1 MDKPK
6 IWSVKKLPFRK
17 QSKVRASPLL
27 FGKMECV
34 LLESERF
41 PCDNDWWNRHLR
53 DQCTHF
59 LALLYGIWHY
69 CISARLHSLH
79 LPTAVGID
87 SPSSFQKSEQKIVLL
102 GRPDNL

>member
-6 IWSVKKLPFRK
+6 IWSVKKLPSRK
-17 QSKVRASPLL
+17 QSKVRAFPLL

-34 LLESERF
+34 LLESER
-41 PCDNDWWNRHLR
+41 

-59 LALLYGIWHY
+59 LALVYGIWRY

-79 LPTAVGID
+79 LPTAVGRD
-87 SPSSFQKSEQKIVLL
+87 SPSLFQPSLHFGVL
-102 GRPDNL
+102 